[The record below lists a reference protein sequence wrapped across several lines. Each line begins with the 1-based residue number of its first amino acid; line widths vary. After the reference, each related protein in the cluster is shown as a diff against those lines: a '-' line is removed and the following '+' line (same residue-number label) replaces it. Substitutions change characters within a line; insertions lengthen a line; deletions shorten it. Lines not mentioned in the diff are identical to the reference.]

1 MGHNLQALGTA
12 SLDTMGGM
20 ITLADPRDVPEGAS
34 PRCWDVDF
42 NVGSVMSRP
51 GLASVYTY
59 ATTLL
64 ITGFDLHYGI
74 ATFTYVGPEPTVNEG
89 FVLSGFTGNQT
100 YLNGMEVIV
109 EDFTMT
115 TFTALINHSDDGP
128 ITGINASA
136 VSTTGLFS
144 GPNIGSVF
152 TSSSWSN
159 PSNISSPTGYA
170 SVVSGTSDTA
180 GPAAPTTVAVKYV
193 GAASWSNP
201 SNLVATGAP
210 VATVSLSSN
219 ISSTLIS
226 NGTTFN
232 VPAGATI
239 TGITVQVN
247 GKYVGS
253 GTGVVALQL
262 ATNGTPVGTQNT
274 FALNSTTTP
283 YTRGSSSFTW
293 GTSFTPDTVNG
304 TALGVLL
311 TGSSNGAGTMS
322 LNNLVVTVYYTLAV
336 ASETLLDQGFAFAIS
351 LTSGISGFGMSF
363 KAYSSAATSASFQ
376 LLVNGVP
383 TGDIKTVTLTTTP
396 TVYQLGGAGDP
407 WGYVWSPANV
417 NSTLFGV
424 QIVANGI
431 GQTFVGDLDILTY
444 IIPALENFNWIGS
457 YQQNNELLT
466 TLALDA
472 AGNLW
477 REDATNNPGVFS
489 LALSGLLPGSFAN
502 GATIGNSEFIMFSDL
517 SIGTERPRQ
526 LYSDGNF
533 YPVTQ
538 VGPGAA
544 PSFSASIGS
553 VAGLITL
560 SSFTQT
566 GSVAT
571 FQYTP
576 PGSEPSAGNVLVL
589 SVPGTFLDGQ
599 VVTVLSTGL
608 SSTQFEAE
616 VTGSGTPGPIVG
628 TATPTFSYDIAS
640 ITQYPIYS
648 GIDPAGLIFLQS
660 TAPNQTSPGTNVTVF
675 YNNYPSAGPDPQLIA
690 DMASGNAVYVEIK
703 NAAGATNF
711 NGIWQVTG
719 IGTEMPPGHDTTHAY
734 FTFTFTSSGNFY
746 NRINGSTYQETI
758 ANLTMA
764 TPIPSLTA
772 GTPITITG
780 VSPQTGWNQTW
791 TIVAAINSGAYN
803 ITSTS
808 VDYATFTATYG
819 WSFAGTT
826 TTPPTPG
833 SLITIINCTNN
844 AVFNG
849 TFQIATV
856 SGSGSFFTV
865 INFNAPA
872 GITTQTETQAQA
884 TEFGTKFTFDP
895 GEKYVGTTADVIY
908 GNASNGNVAIIG
920 SSLVPIGAGTRQ
932 AICFFITE
940 TGAWTPAS
948 QPVTFTVASNANEL
962 IVSSI
967 PIGPPN
973 VVGRGIAITEAG
985 QNGVPGANFYV
996 ITQPVV
1002 NTVFGVTTTY
1012 TSTIIND
1019 NTSTTATFSFTDA
1032 VLLYSMEVD
1041 IPGNNLFNLIE
1052 IGSCAWCLPY
1062 ASRMF
1067 YGLQLNKVNN
1077 FNNLTFDGGSLLQ
1090 GWGQSPTLSPSEI
1103 QLVSSPVTGDAL
1115 YISNPSNVIQP
1126 VMGMMSQTA
1135 YQDPYKV
1142 AIINANTAYSI
1153 RVACSCPSGVRLG
1166 TLMLDLTDLSGGIFG
1181 NTYGSFSVPLTDMVS
1196 NVTVFSGNLLS
1207 KGVFPGVVSV
1217 NLQLRV
1223 WVKDMGVGADV
1234 LVDRIEVFPT
1244 TFPYL
1249 KTEVYGSY
1257 INKPEAVDASGD
1269 GGIIDTSTENP
1280 QACMGGFVLR
1290 DSMYLLKTNSMYVTR
1305 DNPNSEPGGWS
1316 LNEISS
1322 IVGAVGIN
1330 AYDSGDEW
1338 AVTACRSGIFGFSG
1352 AAPVRMTGE
1361 IYQVW
1366 DAINWAAGNTIV
1378 LRNDNVNRR
1387 IYCAVPLP
1395 TGTSPT
1401 GVPTASVAW
1410 LPYAPYNPTPT
1421 TPNVILMLNYQAVG
1435 TIEELFNVSEMH
1447 TTMFGTLAVQDMKR
1461 KWAIWNIATP
1471 YMGHVLRA
1479 QTDDRP
1485 IFFCNGNESSKIYQL
1500 DPTRHDDD
1508 GAAIFSLYCTYGF
1521 VNAAKAVTM
1530 PIFGM
1535 HTKRYTVLQVTT
1547 EGSGLETLKIY
1558 PNTLS
1563 ARYPYKVPVGIKINT
1578 NAQDDYF
1585 RSINVKG
1592 NRAFIEV
1599 STNAVGDWFALH
1611 KVLLTG
1617 KADPWSS
1624 LNPTGGGNAGIY

>member
-1 MGHNLQALGTA
+1 MGHNLQSLGTA
-12 SLDTMGGM
+12 SLDTMGGLT
-20 ITLADPRDVPEGAS
+20 TLADARDLPEGAS

-42 NVGSVMSRP
+42 IVGSVMSRP

-64 ITGFDLHYGI
+64 ITGYDLHYGI
-74 ATFTYVGPEPTVNEG
+74 ATFTYVGPEPTINEG
-89 FVLSGFTGNQT
+89 FILNGFTGNQS

-109 EDFTMT
+109 ESFTMT
-115 TFTALINHSDDGP
+115 TFMALINHSDDGP
-128 ITGINASA
+128 ISGLSASA
-136 VSTTGLFS
+136 VSTTGLFI
-144 GPNIGSVF
+144 GPNVGSIA
-152 TSSSWSN
+152 TSSTWNN
-159 PSNISSPTGYA
+159 PNNIFSPTGYA
-170 SVVSGTSDTA
+170 SIVSGTNNSA
-180 GPAAPTTVAVKYV
+180 GPTAPTTVAVKYV

-201 SNLVATGAP
+201 NNLVATGAS
-210 VATVSLSSN
+210 VATVNLASN
-219 ISSTLIS
+219 VSSTLLS
-226 NGTTFN
+226 NGTAFT
-232 VPAGATI
+232 VPSGATI
-239 TGITVQVN
+239 TGITVALK
-247 GKYVGS
+247 GSYVGS
-253 GTGVVALQL
+253 GTGTVALQI
-262 ATNGTPVGTQNT
+262 ATNGTPVGTEIT
-274 FALNSTTTP
+274 FALNSTYNP
-283 YTRGSSSFTW
+283 YTKGSSAYTW
-293 GTSFTPDTVNG
+293 GTTFTPDTVDG
-304 TALGVLL
+304 STLGVLL
-311 TGSSNGAGTMS
+311 TGSSNGSGTMS
-322 LNNLVVTVYYTLAV
+322 LNNLVVTVYYTLAI
-336 ASETLLDQGFAFAIS
+336 SSDSLLDQGFAFSVS
-351 LTSGISGFGMSF
+351 LSSGISGFGVSF
-363 KAYSSAATSASFQ
+363 RAYSSAATVATFQ

-383 TGDIKTVTLTTTP
+383 TGNIKQVPLTTIP
-396 TVYQLGGAGDP
+396 TIYSIGGSNDP

-417 NSTLFGV
+417 NSTQFGV
-424 QIVANGI
+424 QVVATGI
-431 GQTFVGDLDILTY
+431 GQTFVGDLDITTF
-444 IIPALENFNWIGS
+444 ITPALENFNWIGS
-457 YQQNNELLT
+457 YQQNNAALT

-477 REDATNNPGVFS
+477 KEDAINNPGVFS
-489 LALSGLLPGSFAN
+489 LALSGLLPNSYAN
-502 GATIGNSEFIMFSDL
+502 GATLDNTEFIMFSDL
-517 SIGTERPRQ
+517 TIGTERPRQ
-526 LYSDGNF
+526 LFSDGNF

-560 SSFTQT
+560 SSFTQA

-616 VTGSGTPGPIVG
+616 VTGSGTPGAIVG
-628 TATPTFSYDIAS
+628 TATPTFSYNIAS
-640 ITQYPIYS
+640 ITQHPIYS
-648 GIDPAGLIFLQS
+648 GIDPVGLIFLQS
-660 TAPNQTSPGTNVTVF
+660 TAPNQTTPGTNVTVF

-690 DMASGNAVYVEIK
+690 DMASGNAVFVEIK
-703 NAAGATNF
+703 GASGATNF

-719 IGTEMPPGHDTTHAY
+719 IGTEFPPGHDTTHAY

-746 NRINGSTYQETI
+746 TRINGSTYQETI
-758 ANLTMA
+758 ASLTMQ

-791 TIVAAINSGAYN
+791 TIVQAINSGAYN

-808 VDYATFTATYG
+808 VNYSTFTATYG

-856 SGSGSFFTV
+856 SGATFTV
-865 INFNAPA
+865 VNFNAPA

-895 GEKYVGTTADVIY
+895 GEKYVGTTTDVIY
-908 GNASNGNVAIIG
+908 GNATNGNVAIIG
-920 SSLVPIGAGTRQ
+920 STLVPIGAGTRQ
-932 AICFFITE
+932 AMCFFITE
-940 TGAWTPAS
+940 TGNWTPAS
-948 QPVTFTVASNANEL
+948 PPVTFTVASNANEL

-967 PIGPPN
+967 PIGPSN

-996 ITQPVV
+996 ITQPVT

-1012 TSTIIND
+1012 TSTIIHD
-1019 NTSTTATFSFTDA
+1019 NTSTTATLSFTDA
-1032 VLLYSMEVD
+1032 VLLNSMEVD

-1052 IGSCAWCLPY
+1052 IGSCGWCLPY
-1062 ASRMF
+1062 SSRMF

-1077 FNNLTFDGGSLLQ
+1077 FNNLSFDGGSLLQ
-1090 GWGQSPTLSPSEI
+1090 GWGQTPTLSPSEI

-1115 YISNPSNVIQP
+1115 YISNPTNTIQP
-1126 VMGMMSQTA
+1126 VMGMLSQTA
-1135 YQDPYKV
+1135 YQDTYKV
-1142 AIINANTAYSI
+1142 AIIAANIAYSV

-1166 TLMLDLTDLSGGIFG
+1166 ILHIDLTDLSGGVFG
-1181 NTYGSFSVPLTDMVS
+1181 NTYGSFTVPLTSMVS
-1196 NVTVFSGNLLS
+1196 NVTAFSGTLLS
-1207 KGVFPGVVSV
+1207 KNVFPGTVSPS
-1217 NLQLRV
+1217 LQLRV
-1223 WVKDMGVGADV
+1223 WVQNLGVGADV

-1257 INKPEAVDASGD
+1257 INKPESVDASGD

-1290 DSMYLLKTNSMYVTR
+1290 DSMYLLKTSSMYVTR

-1322 IVGAVGIN
+1322 VVGAVGIN
-1330 AYDSGDEW
+1330 SYDSGDEW
-1338 AVTACRSGIFGFSG
+1338 AVTACRAGIFGFSG
-1352 AAPVRMTGE
+1352 AAPIPMSRE
-1361 IYQVW
+1361 IFQVW
-1366 DAINWAAGNTIV
+1366 DAINWAYGNTIV
-1378 LRNDNVNRR
+1378 LRNDNINRR
-1387 IYCAVPLP
+1387 IYCAIPLP
-1395 TGTSPT
+1395 TGISPT

-1410 LPYAPYNPTPT
+1410 LPYAPYNPNPT
-1421 TPNVILMLNYQAVG
+1421 TPNVVLMLNYQAVSG
-1435 TIEELFNVSEMH
+1435 IEELFNVSQMH

-1461 KWAIWNIATP
+1461 KWTIWNIATP
-1471 YMGHVLRA
+1471 YMGQVLRA
-1479 QTDDRP
+1479 DTIERP
-1485 IFFCNGNESSKIYQL
+1485 IFFCNGNSTSKIYQL
-1500 DPTRHDDD
+1500 DPTRHNDD
-1508 GAAIFSLYCTYGF
+1508 GAAIFSLYTTYGF

-1558 PNTLS
+1558 PNTLL
-1563 ARYPYKVPVGIKINT
+1563 ARYPYKVPVGIKLNP
-1578 NAQDDYF
+1578 NAQDDVF

-1599 STNAVGDWFALH
+1599 STNAADNWFALH
-1611 KVLLTG
+1611 KILLTG

-1624 LNPTGGGNAGIY
+1624 LNPTGGGNSGIY